1 MKSTTEKNILKN
13 PFRLPKRVFGRK
25 NGVIDE
31 DFGFYSEDH
40 FREMLAT
47 ERKRT
52 ERSQKPIILV
62 MLDIA
67 ELVNVIQRKRLAAQ
81 ISSVLA
87 ISTRDIDVK
96 GWYKSGHI
104 VGIIY
109 TETNPEGKDLI
120 LKKIH
125 LNLGVSLGSESA
137 AKVIVSYA
145 TFPESN
151 TSPGDPAGGIAD
163 VRFYPSPFEGYASK
177 KASLLLKRAVDV
189 IGSSLFI
196 VLFLPVFGAIAA
208 LIKATSKGPVFFVQ
222 TRVGRGGKPFH
233 FYKFRSMFV
242 GNDSAVHREYV
253 RKLIQGDPQG
263 APQHQGGVYKIVND
277 PRVTPIGRFL
287 RKSSLD
293 EIPQFFNVLKGDM
306 SLVGPRP
313 PIPYEIENYH
323 IWHRRRVLEV
333 KPGITGFWQVAGR
346 SSTTFDTMVRMDL
359 QYAMRW
365 SLWWDIRL
373 LVKTPLAVFKGAY

>member
-1 MKSTTEKNILKN
+1 MKSTTEKNIPKN
-13 PFRLPKRVFGRK
+13 PFRMAKRILGRK
-25 NGVIDE
+25 SEVVDE
-31 DFGFYSEDH
+31 DFRFYSEDH

-87 ISTRDIDVK
+87 ISSRDIDVK
-96 GWYKSGHI
+96 GWYKSDHI

-109 TETNPEGKDLI
+109 TETDPERKDLI
-120 LKKIH
+120 LQKIH
-125 LNLGVSLGSESA
+125 VNLGISLGAELA
-137 AKVIVSYA
+137 AKVVISYA

-151 TSPGDPAGGIAD
+151 ASSADSAGGIAD
-163 VRFYPSPFEGYASK
+163 VRFYPSLFEGYVSK
-177 KASLLLKRAVDV
+177 KVSLALKRIVDV
-189 IGSSLFI
+189 VGSSLFI
-196 VLFLPVFGAIAA
+196 LLFLPVFAFIAVI
-208 LIKATSKGPVFFVQ
+208 IKLTSKGPVFFVQ
-222 TRVGRGGKPFH
+222 TRVGRKGRPFH
-233 FYKFRSMFV
+233 FYKFRSMYV
-242 GNDSAVHREYV
+242 GNDSSVHQEYV
-253 RKLIQGDPQG
+253 RKLIQGDSTVQP
-263 APQHQGGVYKIVND
+263 QGGVYKIVND
-277 PRVTPIGRFL
+277 PRVTPVGRFL

-293 EIPQFFNVLKGDM
+293 EIPQFFNVFKGDM

-313 PIPYEIENYH
+313 PIPYEMKNYH
-323 IWHRRRVLEV
+323 MWHRRRVLEV